1 MPAIFWFWLS
11 LAIVLVVV
19 EILTLAFYAA
29 FLALGAAGAA
39 IGSLLGVGP
48 AFESVAFGVVAV
60 GGIFLGRP
68 PLMRWLAQR
77 REPVLRSGADSMI
90 GQAAVLSEPI
100 QGSDRPGHCR
110 IAGESWPAVTADG
123 HPLPA
128 GTPVRVRALRRTV
141 LVVEAE
147 EPQAQVPGG

>member
-1 MPAIFWFWLS
+1 MNPVFWFWLI
-11 LAIVLVVV
+11 LAVALVVA

-29 FLALGAAGAA
+29 FLALAAAGAA
-39 IGSLLGVGP
+39 IASLLGIGLPFEAIVFGLVG
-48 AFESVAFGVVAV
+48 V

-68 PLMRWLAQR
+68 PLMRWLSER
-77 REPVLRSGADSMI
+77 REPVLRSGAENMI

-100 QGSDRPGHCR
+100 QGTDRPGHCR
-110 IAGESWPAVTADG
+110 IAGESWPAVTTDG
-123 HPLPA
+123 RPLPA

-141 LVVEAE
+141 LVVEAD